1 MTLIR
6 SLILAGA
13 FLPALAVPLF
23 GQQRLGPFTQPP
35 RSVRSRVVDQQ
46 HVKLDLKFDFEKQQV
61 RGQATHTLKLFQPA
75 REIQLDAAGM
85 KIEKVAVRRTQND
98 PSTPAEAKFR
108 HAANAL
114 TIELGQ
120 ERPAD
125 TELEITIDYV
135 ITRPQHGAHF
145 VEPDADEPSQPRMV
159 WTQSEPEYAR
169 FWYPCFDY
177 PGDRLTSEIAA
188 TVPSKYVTLSNGLV
202 ESKKENGDG
211 TTTWH
216 WRQAKSHVPYLLSIV
231 AGDFEVLEQ
240 TWDGIPVQ
248 SYVPRGRLADAPR
261 SFEKTPAMVAYFSK
275 QIGHRYPWPK
285 YAQICVD
292 EYGWGGME
300 HTSATTLNLNTLH
313 DERAHLDVNSDGLVS
328 HELAHQWFGDLLT
341 CKDWGE
347 LWLNESFATYF
358 ATLWTEHDLGWD
370 EAAWEGL
377 ADANQYFGEDARYR
391 RPIVSYRYND
401 PEVMFDSHSYPKGG
415 RVLHMLRHELGD
427 EAFWRAI
434 RRYVEVNQHR
444 NVETADL
451 RIAIEEATGRG
462 MNWFFD
468 QWLHKGGH
476 PEFNVSWDYDS
487 AAKQIQLTVKQTQKL
502 DELTPL
508 FRSTVEIEIVSP
520 GQTNL
525 RRVTVAK
532 AEETF
537 HFDSPQRPTRVV
549 FDPKNWVLKKLA
561 FKKSKEELLDQL
573 AHADQVVPRA
583 QAVQGLAELTDEKDA
598 VAALIAAVRND
609 AFWGVRQ
616 EAVKA
621 LAKASGDEVRAALLH
636 TLKSD
641 AKAAVRREALV
652 SLQKF
657 PHDDTRAAVR
667 QTIES
672 DRSYYVVA
680 EALRT
685 LVKIDRDKSASVLLA
700 ALDRPSDNEVIL
712 RAACNG
718 LVDLKDQTAD
728 EKIAKL
734 LEGKLT
740 PQHRGTL
747 IAALARLKPD
757 DPAALERLHAQLDND
772 RTDVRRAA
780 IEALSG
786 IGTTASIDKLLARR
800 EREEIPSTRAR
811 LDDAVEK
818 LRQRLGQ
825 PDSLRTELEQLR
837 KQNQQLEERLKKL
850 EKQ

>member
-1 MTLIR
+1 
-6 SLILAGA
+6 
-13 FLPALAVPLF
+13 
-23 GQQRLGPFTQPP
+23 
-35 RSVRSRVVDQQ
+35 
-46 HVKLDLKFDFEKQQV
+46 
-61 RGQATHTLKLFQPA
+61 
-75 REIQLDAAGM
+75 
-85 KIEKVAVRRTQND
+85 
-98 PSTPAEAKFR
+98 
-108 HAANAL
+108 
-114 TIELGQ
+114 
-120 ERPAD
+120 
-125 TELEITIDYV
+125 
-135 ITRPQHGAHF
+135 
-145 VEPDADEPSQPRMV
+145 
-159 WTQSEPEYAR
+159 
-169 FWYPCFDY
+169 
-177 PGDRLTSEIAA
+177 
-188 TVPSKYVTLSNGLV
+188 
-202 ESKKENGDG
+202 
-211 TTTWH
+211 
-216 WRQAKSHVPYLLSIV
+216 
-231 AGDFEVLEQ
+231 
-240 TWDGIPVQ
+240 
-248 SYVPRGRLADAPR
+248 
-261 SFEKTPAMVAYFSK
+261 
-275 QIGHRYPWPK
+275 
-285 YAQICVD
+285 
-292 EYGWGGME
+292 
-300 HTSATTLNLNTLH
+300 
-313 DERAHLDVNSDGLVS
+313 
-328 HELAHQWFGDLLT
+328 
-341 CKDWGE
+341 
-347 LWLNESFATYF
+347 
-358 ATLWTEHDLGWD
+358 
-370 EAAWEGL
+370 
-377 ADANQYFGEDARYR
+377 
-391 RPIVSYRYND
+391 
-401 PEVMFDSHSYPKGG
+401 
-415 RVLHMLRHELGD
+415 
-427 EAFWRAI
+427 
-434 RRYVEVNQHR
+434 
-444 NVETADL
+444 
-451 RIAIEEATGRG
+451 
-462 MNWFFD
+462 
-468 QWLHKGGH
+468 
-476 PEFNVSWDYDS
+476 
-487 AAKQIQLTVKQTQKL
+487 
-502 DELTPL
+502 
-508 FRSTVEIEIVSP
+508 
-520 GQTNL
+520 
-525 RRVTVAK
+525 
-532 AEETF
+532 
-537 HFDSPQRPTRVV
+537 
-549 FDPKNWVLKKLA
+549 
-561 FKKSKEELLDQL
+561 
-573 AHADQVVPRA
+573 
-583 QAVQGLAELTDEKDA
+583 

-616 EAVKA
+616 EAVKT

-657 PHDDTRAAVR
+657 PHDDTRAAAR